1 MKSFIHQICLGG
13 EVCTI
18 SHNPNVMWE
27 PEDRG
32 PAGFRQ
38 RKTSAAS
45 VWWCFILSGLWDTPS
60 PTGTDWSGPGKC
72 WAAQLSC
79 MKNGGP
85 ERRTEIAVE
94 EARARVAHVV
104 FQACFGVSGWLRRHQ
119 SSERVLTL
127 TCPPAEPRTVWID
140 RRYGGWKCWTQ
151 TLGRSACNC
160 ESSIRWQNYCR
171 CVWQRLFPSRLLE
184 SLGGHPPVRRGFH
197 QQYPAFF
204 TTPLKLTYL
213 GYWRHLGWNLFKK

>member
-1 MKSFIHQICLGG
+1 MF
-13 EVCTI
+13 EVA
-18 SHNPNVMWE
+18 E

-85 ERRTEIAVE
+85 ERRTEIAAE

-104 FQACFGVSGWLRRHQ
+104 FQACFGVSNWLRRHQ

-127 TCPPAEPRTVWID
+127 TCPPAEPRTVGID

-151 TLGRSACNC
+151 TLGRSACERARLDKTTVGVFGNGFFHLVYW
-160 ESSIRWQNYCR
+160 EAWEDTHQSGEDFINNIQLSS
-171 CVWQRLFPSRLLE
+171 P
-184 SLGGHPPVRRGFH
+184 HH
-197 QQYPAFF
+197 
-204 TTPLKLTYL
+204 
-213 GYWRHLGWNLFKK
+213 